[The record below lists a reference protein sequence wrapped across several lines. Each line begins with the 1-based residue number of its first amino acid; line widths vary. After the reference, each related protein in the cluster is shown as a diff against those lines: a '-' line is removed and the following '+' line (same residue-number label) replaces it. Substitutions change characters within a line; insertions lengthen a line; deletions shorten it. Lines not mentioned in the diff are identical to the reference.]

1 MIEFIIGIS
10 IMPLLIMCNVI
21 ILNLCVTFPK
31 YILGISGVM
40 VALDAVV
47 TIGYTFTMK
56 GLFEVE
62 DMRMLV
68 GGIGLAIFI
77 ALFHKVTVMQK
88 TFNRMFSNEIGN

>member
-1 MIEFIIGIS
+1 MVEFIIGIS
-10 IMPLLIMCNVI
+10 IIPLLIMCNVI
-21 ILNLCVTFPK
+21 VLNLCVTFPK

-40 VALDAVV
+40 VALDAIV

-56 GLFEVE
+56 VLFEVQ

-77 ALFHKVTVMQK
+77 ALFHKVTVMQR
-88 TFNRMFSNEIGN
+88 TFNKMFSNEIGN